1 MCHLCNTKPVY
12 EFTNKR
18 KLCKNC
24 FIHWFEKK
32 FLYINRKFGMIKRGD
47 VIVIKGND
55 YKNEVLKHILRNLKD
70 KLMIKVDNKN
80 INKTALTST
89 IDSEAEEIIQILINQ
104 NAKELKKL
112 FPVIKDNKITII
124 KPLYLFLDEE
134 VLLYAK
140 LKNIKFKNK
149 VKKDNKISE
158 FINELEKKHP
168 EVKRAVVNSCLKLPE
183 K

>member
-55 YKNEVLKHILRNLKD
+55 YKNEVLKHILRNLKEFG
-70 KLMIKVDNKN
+70 MIK
-80 INKTALTST
+80 
-89 IDSEAEEIIQILINQ
+89 
-104 NAKELKKL
+104 
-112 FPVIKDNKITII
+112 
-124 KPLYLFLDEE
+124 
-134 VLLYAK
+134 
-140 LKNIKFKNK
+140 
-149 VKKDNKISE
+149 
-158 FINELEKKHP
+158 
-168 EVKRAVVNSCLKLPE
+168 
-183 K
+183 